1 MPSDRTTLAVLL
13 AAVVVCSSFAIAGA
27 ASSHTTGNEETN
39 DQLLV
44 VSLSAPDSAAPNSTV
59 DVTATVENPGTTQ
72 TTESVEF
79 RIEGTVVD
87 RQTVTVDAGE
97 RTTVAFEAN
106 TTGLEP
112 GEYLHGVLTES
123 DGAFATLAIS
133 ESFTVDDLDA
143 PANATSGD
151 NISVTATVTNPN
163 EDNAT
168 QDVDFRFDGGLLAQ
182 ESVTLGADESTDV
195 TFNATLAGVA
205 EGTYIHGVL
214 TRDSGQLA
222 TLDVEAANE
231 TEAPAPATV
240 NFSDQET
247 DGTSVVVESTT
258 LPEGGFVA
266 IHDSSL
272 LDGNVIGSVIGVS
285 ERLSPGLHENV
296 TVELFTVPGGP
307 NETELT
313 ESDTLI
319 AMPHLD
325 TNMNGMYDFVVSEGM
340 EDGPYVDNGS
350 AVTAAANVTVEMTDT
365 NETEAPDD
373 TNETE
378 APGDTNETEAPG
390 DTTET
395 ETPGE
400 EEPGESTPGDEEAGE
415 TTPDEEIDT
424 ETPMESLVPGPF

>member
-1 MPSDRTTLAVLL
+1 M
-13 AAVVVCSSFAIAGA
+13 
-27 ASSHTTGNEETN
+27 
-39 DQLLV
+39 V
-44 VSLSAPDSAAPNSTV
+44 VSLTAPDSAAPDSTI

-79 RIEGTVVD
+79 RLEGTVVD

-97 RTTVAFEAN
+97 RSTVTFEVN
-106 TTGLEP
+106 TSGVEP

-123 DGAFATLAIS
+123 DGAFATLTIS
-133 ESFTVDDLDA
+133 ESFTVDELDA
-143 PANATSGD
+143 PATATSGD
-151 NISVTATVTNPN
+151 NVSVTATVTNPN
-163 EDNAT
+163 EDNTT
-168 QDVDFRFDGGLLAQ
+168 QNVQFRFAGGLLAQ
-182 ESVTLGADESTDV
+182 ESVTLDADESTDV

-222 TLDVEAANE
+222 TLDVEAAND

-240 NFSDQET
+240 SFSDQES
-247 DGTSVVVESTT
+247 DGTSVVVDSAT
-258 LPEGGFVA
+258 LPEGGFVT
-266 IHDSSL
+266 IHDSTL
-272 LDGNVIGSVIGVS
+272 LDGNVVGSVIGVS
-285 ERLSPGLHENV
+285 EQLSPGLHENV

-307 NETELT
+307 NQTELT

-325 TNMNGMYDFVVSEGM
+325 TNMNGMYDFVISEGM

-350 AVTAAANVTVEMTDT
+350 AVTDAANVTVVMEEP
-365 NETEAPDD
+365 NETAPPEMNE

-378 APGDTNETEAPG
+378 APGETNETETPG
-390 DTTET
+390 ETNET

-400 EEPGESTPGDEEAGE
+400 EEPGETTPGEEEPGE
-415 TTPDEEIDT
+415 ATPGEEEPGEATPGEETDT
-424 ETPMESLVPGPF
+424 ETTVESLVPGPF